1 MHILNKNIFKYN
13 DLYNKIISLT
23 REKFFYTEI
32 SLKDELITR
41 IYLVLFHLGF
51 ILELLKKNNKNKK
64 LAQNIYDSFFINID
78 LHLREIGHGDV
89 SVNKKMK
96 DLIKLFYE
104 ILLYC
109 EQWDIMGSK
118 NKMKFLKNLFDNNNE
133 MNFDKQKLLIYLDN
147 YRDNLKDISLNFLI
161 KGIITNKNY

>member
-1 MHILNKNIFKYN
+1 M
-13 DLYNKIISLT
+13 YNKIISLT

-41 IYLVLFHLGF
+41 IYLILFHLGF
-51 ILELLKKNNKNKK
+51 ILELLKKNRKNKEIG
-64 LAQNIYDSFFINID
+64 QNIYDFFFKNIE

-109 EQWDIMGSK
+109 EQWDVKEANSK
-118 NKMKFLKNLFDNNNE
+118 MEFLKNLFNGDNTI
-133 MNFDKQKLLIYLDN
+133 NFDKQKLLNYLDN
-147 YRDNLKDISLNFLI
+147 YRYNLKDISLNFLI
-161 KGIITNKNY
+161 KGIITNKN

>member
-109 EQWDIMGSK
+109 EQWDLMGSK
-118 NKMKFLKNLFDNNNE
+118 DKMKFLKNLFDNNNE

-147 YRDNLKDISLNFLI
+147 YRYNLKDISLNFLI

>member
-133 MNFDKQKLLIYLDN
+133 MNFDIQKLLIYLDN
-147 YRDNLKDISLNFLI
+147 YRYNLKDISLNFLI

>member
-1 MHILNKNIFKYN
+1 MHILNKNIFRYN

-118 NKMKFLKNLFDNNNE
+118 DKMKFLKNLFDNNNE

-147 YRDNLKDISLNFLI
+147 YRYNLKDISLNFLI

>member
-41 IYLVLFHLGF
+41 IYLILFHLGF

-118 NKMKFLKNLFDNNNE
+118 DKMKFLKNLFDNNNE

-147 YRDNLKDISLNFLI
+147 YRYNLKDISLNFLI

>member
-1 MHILNKNIFKYN
+1 MHFLYKKKFEYN

-118 NKMKFLKNLFDNNNE
+118 DKMKFLKNLFDNNNE

-147 YRDNLKDISLNFLI
+147 YRYNLQDISLNFLI

>member
-41 IYLVLFHLGF
+41 IYLLLFHLGF
-51 ILELLKKNNKNKK
+51 ILELLKKKNKNKK
-64 LAQNIYDSFFINID
+64 LAQSIYDSFFINID

-118 NKMKFLKNLFDNNNE
+118 NKMIFLKNLFDNNNE

-147 YRDNLKDISLNFLI
+147 YRYNLKDISLNFLI

>member
-51 ILELLKKNNKNKK
+51 ILELLKKNIKNKK

-118 NKMKFLKNLFDNNNE
+118 DKMKFLENLFDNNNE

-147 YRDNLKDISLNFLI
+147 YRYNLKDISLNFLI
-161 KGIITNKNY
+161 KGIITNKKY

>member
-1 MHILNKNIFKYN
+1 M
-13 DLYNKIISLT
+13 YNKIISLT

-41 IYLVLFHLGF
+41 IYLILIHLGF
-51 ILELLKKNNKNKK
+51 ILELLKKNRKNKE
-64 LAQNIYDSFFINID
+64 LGQNIYDFFFNNIE

-109 EQWDIMGSK
+109 EQWDVKEVNSK
-118 NKMKFLKNLFDNNNE
+118 MEFLMNLFNGDNTT
-133 MNFDKQKLLIYLDN
+133 NFDKQKLLNYLDN
-147 YRDNLKDISLNFLI
+147 YRYNLKDISLNFLV
-161 KGIITNKNY
+161 KGIISNKK

>member
-51 ILELLKKNNKNKK
+51 ILELLKKNIKNKK

-109 EQWDIMGSK
+109 EQWDIIGSK
-118 NKMKFLKNLFDNNNE
+118 DKMKFLENLFDNNNE

-147 YRDNLKDISLNFLI
+147 YRYNLKDISLNFLI
-161 KGIITNKNY
+161 KGIITNKKY

>member
-51 ILELLKKNNKNKK
+51 ILELLKKNSKNKK

-109 EQWDIMGSK
+109 EQWDILGSK
-118 NKMKFLKNLFDNNNE
+118 DKMKFLTNLFDTNNK

-147 YRDNLKDISLNFLI
+147 YRYNLKDISLNFLI

>member
-51 ILELLKKNNKNKK
+51 ILELLKKNIKNKK

-109 EQWDIMGSK
+109 EQWDIKGSK
-118 NKMKFLKNLFDNNNE
+118 DKMKFLKNLFDNNNE
-133 MNFDKQKLLIYLDN
+133 INFDKQKLLIYLDN
-147 YRDNLKDISLNFLI
+147 YRYNLKDISLNFLI

>member
-109 EQWDIMGSK
+109 EQWDIKGSK
-118 NKMKFLKNLFDNNNE
+118 DKMKFLKNLFDDNNE

-147 YRDNLKDISLNFLI
+147 YRYNLKDISLNFLI

>member
-64 LAQNIYDSFFINID
+64 LAQNIYDSF
-78 LHLREIGHGDV
+78 
-89 SVNKKMK
+89 NKKMK

-118 NKMKFLKNLFDNNNE
+118 DKMKFLKNLFDNNNE

-147 YRDNLKDISLNFLI
+147 YRYNLKDISLNFLI

>member
-118 NKMKFLKNLFDNNNE
+118 NKKKFLKNLFDNNNE

-147 YRDNLKDISLNFLI
+147 YRYNLKDISLNFLI

>member
-32 SLKDELITR
+32 YLKDELITR

-118 NKMKFLKNLFDNNNE
+118 DKMKFLKNLFDNNNE

-147 YRDNLKDISLNFLI
+147 YRYNLKDISLNFLI

>member
-78 LHLREIGHGDV
+78 LHLREIGHGDI

-118 NKMKFLKNLFDNNNE
+118 DKMKFLENLFDNNNE

-147 YRDNLKDISLNFLI
+147 YRYNLKDISLNFLI
-161 KGIITNKNY
+161 KGIITNKKY

>member
-51 ILELLKKNNKNKK
+51 ILELLKKNTKNKK
-64 LAQNIYDSFFINID
+64 LAQSIYDSFFINID

-109 EQWDIMGSK
+109 EQWDTIGSK
-118 NKMKFLKNLFDNNNE
+118 DKMKFLKNLFDNNNE
-133 MNFDKQKLLIYLDN
+133 MDFDKQKLLIYLDN
-147 YRDNLKDISLNFLI
+147 YRYNLKDISLNFLI
-161 KGIITNKNY
+161 KGIINKKNY

>member
-109 EQWDIMGSK
+109 EQWDIMRSK
-118 NKMKFLKNLFDNNNE
+118 DKMKFLTNLFDTYNE

-147 YRDNLKDISLNFLI
+147 YRYNLKDISLNFLI

>member
-147 YRDNLKDISLNFLI
+147 YRYNLKDISLNFLI
-161 KGIITNKNY
+161 KGIIPNKNY

>member
-51 ILELLKKNNKNKK
+51 ILELLKKNIKNKK

-109 EQWDIMGSK
+109 EQWDLMGSK
-118 NKMKFLKNLFDNNNE
+118 DKMKFLKNLFDNNNE

-147 YRDNLKDISLNFLI
+147 YRYNLKDISLNFLI

>member
-51 ILELLKKNNKNKK
+51 ILELLKKNNKNKI

-118 NKMKFLKNLFDNNNE
+118 DKMKFLKNLFDNNNE

-147 YRDNLKDISLNFLI
+147 YRYNLKDISLNFLL

>member
-51 ILELLKKNNKNKK
+51 ILELLKKKSKNKK

-118 NKMKFLKNLFDNNNE
+118 DKMKFLKNLFDNNNK

-147 YRDNLKDISLNFLI
+147 YRHNLKDISLNFLI

>member
-32 SLKDELITR
+32 YLKDEFITR

-147 YRDNLKDISLNFLI
+147 YRYNLKDISLNFLI

>member
-89 SVNKKMK
+89 FVNKKMK

-109 EQWDIMGSK
+109 EQWNIMGSK
-118 NKMKFLKNLFDNNNE
+118 DKMKFLKNLFDNNNE

-147 YRDNLKDISLNFLI
+147 YRYNLKDISLNFLI

>member
-51 ILELLKKNNKNKK
+51 ILKLLKKNNKNKK

-109 EQWDIMGSK
+109 EQWDIIGSK
-118 NKMKFLKNLFDNNNE
+118 DKMKFLKNLFDNNNE

-147 YRDNLKDISLNFLI
+147 YRYNLKDISLNFLI

>member
-1 MHILNKNIFKYN
+1 MHIFNKNIFKYN

-23 REKFFYTEI
+23 RKKFFYTEI

-118 NKMKFLKNLFDNNNE
+118 DKMKFLKNLFDNNNE

-147 YRDNLKDISLNFLI
+147 YRYNLKDISLNFLI

>member
-41 IYLVLFHLGF
+41 IYLILFHLGF

-64 LAQNIYDSFFINID
+64 LAQNIYDSFFMNID

-118 NKMKFLKNLFDNNNE
+118 DKIKFLKNLFDNNNE

-147 YRDNLKDISLNFLI
+147 YRYNLKDISLNFLI

>member
-109 EQWDIMGSK
+109 EQWDIMGPK
-118 NKMKFLKNLFDNNNE
+118 DKMKFLKNLFDNNNE

-147 YRDNLKDISLNFLI
+147 YRYNLKDISLNFLI

>member
-109 EQWDIMGSK
+109 EQWDLIGSK
-118 NKMKFLKNLFDNNNE
+118 DKMKFLKNLFDNNNE

-147 YRDNLKDISLNFLI
+147 YRYNLKDISLNFLI
-161 KGIITNKNY
+161 KGIINNKNY

>member
-1 MHILNKNIFKYN
+1 MHFFKKNKFKYN

-118 NKMKFLKNLFDNNNE
+118 DKMKFLTNLFDTN
-133 MNFDKQKLLIYLDN
+133 LD
-147 YRDNLKDISLNFLI
+147 
-161 KGIITNKNY
+161 ITSKAWQYKIGAQQDTKYCYKIFM

>member
-109 EQWDIMGSK
+109 EQWDIKGSK
-118 NKMKFLKNLFDNNNE
+118 DKMKFLKNLFDNNNE

-147 YRDNLKDISLNFLI
+147 YRYNLKDISLNFLI

>member
-51 ILELLKKNNKNKK
+51 ILELLKKNSKNKK

-109 EQWDIMGSK
+109 ERWNIMGSK
-118 NKMKFLKNLFDNNNE
+118 DKMKFLKNLFDNNNE
-133 MNFDKQKLLIYLDN
+133 INFDIQKLLIYLDN
-147 YRDNLKDISLNFLI
+147 YRYNLQDISLNFLI
-161 KGIITNKNY
+161 KGIISNKNY

>member
-109 EQWDIMGSK
+109 EQWDIRGSK
-118 NKMKFLKNLFDNNNE
+118 DKMKFLKNLFDNNNE

-147 YRDNLKDISLNFLI
+147 YRYNLKDISLNFLI

>member
-51 ILELLKKNNKNKK
+51 ILELLKKNIKNKK

-109 EQWDIMGSK
+109 EQWDIMESK
-118 NKMKFLKNLFDNNNE
+118 DKMKFLKNLFDNNNE

-147 YRDNLKDISLNFLI
+147 YRYNLKDISLNFLI
-161 KGIITNKNY
+161 KGIITNKN

>member
-118 NKMKFLKNLFDNNNE
+118 DKMQFLKNLFDNNNE

-147 YRDNLKDISLNFLI
+147 YRYNLKDISLNFLI

>member
-118 NKMKFLKNLFDNNNE
+118 DKMKFLKNLFGSNNE
-133 MNFDKQKLLIYLDN
+133 INFDKQKLLIYLDN
-147 YRDNLKDISLNFLI
+147 YRYNLKDISLNFLI

>member
-118 NKMKFLKNLFDNNNE
+118 DKMKFLKNLFDNNNE

-147 YRDNLKDISLNFLI
+147 YRYNLKDISLNLLI

>member
-41 IYLVLFHLGF
+41 IYLILFHLGF

-109 EQWDIMGSK
+109 EQWDIKGSK
-118 NKMKFLKNLFDNNNE
+118 DKMKFLKNLFDNNNE

-147 YRDNLKDISLNFLI
+147 YRYNLKDISLNFLI